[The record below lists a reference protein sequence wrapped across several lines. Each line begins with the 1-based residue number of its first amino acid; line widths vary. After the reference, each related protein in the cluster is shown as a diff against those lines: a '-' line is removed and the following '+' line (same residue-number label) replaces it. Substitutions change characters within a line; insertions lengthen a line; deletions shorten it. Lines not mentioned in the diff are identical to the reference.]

1 MAIKILFHTINERR
15 ITKVLC
21 DVKTT
26 DSVRK
31 EALLKDEK
39 DKNILF
45 TVNLLSIK
53 DLQSVRSM
61 DASSGFQ
68 VEQWLEDNSEYAWES
83 LKMELMN

>member
-1 MAIKILFHTINERR
+1 MK
-15 ITKVLC
+15 
-21 DVKTT
+21 
-26 DSVRK
+26 
-31 EALLKDEK
+31 K